1 MRTRSTATTG
11 RSISDVGGSQEFLVQ
26 QSVVPEPETV
36 ILLVTGLLAI
46 GAVAYFRGF
55 SA

>member
-1 MRTRSTATTG
+1 VNATSTSG
-11 RSISDVGGSQEFLVQ
+11 KQEFLVQ

-36 ILLVTGLLAI
+36 ILLVTGLLAL
-46 GAVAYFRGF
+46 GAVAYFRGI

>member
-1 MRTRSTATTG
+1 LRVRTNARPIT
-11 RSISDVGGSQEFLVQ
+11 SDVNASTQEFLTQ

-36 ILLVTGLLAI
+36 ILLVTGLMAL
-46 GAVAYFRGF
+46 GAAAYFRGF